1 MNVRDVLMKVF
12 ESETNISSLYFTH
25 CHVFY
30 LCKTKEGIFLK
41 NTLLKSLGF
50 VKDSQKLHLF
60 DQIYSRGTAFILI
73 RNIL

>member
-30 LCKTKEGIFLK
+30 LCKTKEGIFKKTHYLK
-41 NTLLKSLGF
+41 VWGLWKTHKSCIYLI
-50 VKDSQKLHLF
+50 KYIQEELHLF
-60 DQIYSRGTAFILI
+60 
-73 RNIL
+73 